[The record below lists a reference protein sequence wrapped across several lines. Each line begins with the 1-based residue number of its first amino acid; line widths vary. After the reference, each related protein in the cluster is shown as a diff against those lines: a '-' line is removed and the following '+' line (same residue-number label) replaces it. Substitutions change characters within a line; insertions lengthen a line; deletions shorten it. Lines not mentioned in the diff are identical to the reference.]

1 MQGRATPRGATLGFP
16 MYVTAN
22 YRAPE
27 LWDASVVDLGK
38 CLRPAVDLWSFGC
51 VLYEIAV
58 GKVLMR
64 PIRGNSSQSCHA
76 TIQEWCQQWQSLQ
89 KTLQGM
95 GRPSLQNAQGSR
107 NSENVLACRLLLLD
121 PSLKPAIKAA
131 LNPNPALRSWG
142 RQ

>member
-1 MQGRATPRGATLGFP
+1 MLWCVRQRQLKLVDFGMSEYIPGHGSPVRIGCTLRLP

-27 LWDASVVDLGK
+27 LWHASVVDLGK
-38 CLRPAVDLWSFGC
+38 CLRPAVDLWSFAC

-64 PIRGNSSQSCHA
+64 PTRGNSSQSCHA

-89 KTLQGM
+89 KILQ
-95 GRPSLQNAQGSR
+95 
-107 NSENVLACRLLLLD
+107 
-121 PSLKPAIKAA
+121 
-131 LNPNPALRSWG
+131 
-142 RQ
+142 